1 MVNMSELRD
10 LMEKEMIPIKD
21 ISLQKI
27 LNNLLDG
34 KDNLELKTHI
44 FKPKQLASL
53 LTLANY
59 LKTLELDKSSKLI
72 IEFIRIYLEY
82 MVSFKRLSRIEVI
95 KAISS
100 FYESESLSNK
110 QKLTTPLN

>member
-1 MVNMSELRD
+1 MKSEVRD
-10 LMEKEMIPIKD
+10 LMEKEMIQTKD

-34 KDNLELKTHI
+34 SKDLDLKTHI
-44 FKPKQLASL
+44 HKPKQLASL
-53 LTLANY
+53 IA
-59 LKTLELDKSSKLI
+59 
-72 IEFIRIYLEY
+72 FAHYLESIDLPNTSIIIIDFVNDFLRK
-82 MVSFKRLSRIEVI
+82 MVSYKRLSRIEIV

-100 FYESESLSNK
+100 FYEREALSNS